1 MKIVPFAA
9 LSSMMALLAG
19 CATVPPPAD
28 LHIDRS
34 LTARGQSERIKYVII
49 HYTVSNLPN
58 SIKILTQREVSA
70 HYLLTDTDKPFFYAL
85 VDEARQSNHAGVSN
99 WKIYSQLNSASI
111 GIEIVN
117 PGFTESPQGR
127 VWYPYKQA
135 QIDQLILLLKDIVKR
150 YNISP
155 DNILGHNDIA
165 PQRKQD
171 PGPLFPWKQLAD
183 AGLITWPEPS
193 RVAGRLAGYQ
203 QQLPDVLW
211 FQLKLAQHGYAVP
224 QTGQFDQ
231 ATRNVLTVFQSK
243 YRQARFDGVP
253 DAETAAILDVL
264 TSPLPALPA
273 SAGAARL
280 PAPVA
285 QPATAPA
292 PAAPIIVT
300 PTPGTP
306 LTLTPSPLP
315 PGSATQPP
323 VGTQQPMPATP
334 QPVVTPQQM
343 PSTQPSVVGPQ
354 QLPATPQ
361 PAATPQP
368 VAPATEPVES
378 D

>member
-9 LSSMMALLAG
+9 LSSIMALLAG
-19 CATVPPPAD
+19 CATVPSPAD

-34 LTARGQSERIKYVII
+34 LTARGQSERIKYVIL

-58 SIKILTQREVSA
+58 SIKILTQRDVSA

-85 VDEARQSNHAGVSN
+85 VDEARQSNHAGISN

-264 TSPLPALPA
+264 TSPLPA
-273 SAGAARL
+273 SAAARVSATA
-280 PAPVA
+280 APVA
-285 QPATAPA
+285 HPVAPV
-292 PAAPIIVT
+292 IVT
-300 PTPGTP
+300 PAPGTP
-306 LTLTPSPLP
+306 LMLTPSPLP
-315 PGSATQPP
+315 PG
-323 VGTQQPMPATP
+323 
-334 QPVVTPQQM
+334 
-343 PSTQPSVVGPQ
+343 
-354 QLPATPQ
+354 
-361 PAATPQP
+361 AATPQP
-368 VAPATEPVES
+368 GAAPQPMQLTPQPPISSQPMPSVPQTVSQQPMPVTPQPAVAPQPVVPATEPVES
-378 D
+378 E